1 MIFRKNVIP
10 SDPARH
16 FVQHRYEAE
25 LAKRDIRRS
34 SFRPEGDGEGEGE
47 GGDRGEGARDAMG
60 VGWEDHEGDE
70 SEVNMA
76 VGVGSPLDP
85 LAEGADGAYFLH
97 PSIC

>member
-1 MIFRKNVIP
+1 
-10 SDPARH
+10 
-16 FVQHRYEAE
+16 
-25 LAKRDIRRS
+25 
-34 SFRPEGDGEGEGE
+34 
-47 GGDRGEGARDAMG
+47 MG